1 MFKMIIWVN
10 WPFMLLNID
19 DYHCLDLVGSFWP
32 STTLEK
38 NLKKKMK
45 KCKELL
51 KEKGDKHGSSENK
64 IFVFLCLVQ
73 DARMS
78 ILIGSGLQSY
88 HCLRL
93 TFVW

>member
-1 MFKMIIWVN
+1 
-10 WPFMLLNID
+10 
-19 DYHCLDLVGSFWP
+19 
-32 STTLEK
+32 
-38 NLKKKMK
+38 MK

-78 ILIGSGLQSY
+78 ILIDSGLQSY